1 MHKQEIFAD
10 TTSEPNSKEVTVL
23 FKAKHTF
30 LTLLLAALLTIT
42 ASAKS
47 VTVDPADQF
56 CFSKEDF
63 TAAET
68 DEGIFLTSLPG
79 VSVATV
85 YHGDRILRPGDALP
99 VDALNELTLTT
110 HCIAAKDTA
119 IGYYTISNGTVSGRK
134 ELKLSI
140 LPKKNEPPKAENGTL
155 ETYRNIAN
163 TGTLSVSDPEN
174 GKLTFTIVTDPKR
187 GTVELDE
194 NGNFTYTPFENKVGK
209 DSFTFTATDEAGNT
223 SNEGK
228 ITIEIKK
235 PSEKQVYADMVGQDG
250 AFSAMWLKEQGLF
263 TGSKVGGHLCFEPE
277 KPVSRGEFLVMAMGV
292 VEADAEAGSMTT
304 GFADE
309 KDTPVWMQ
317 PYIVSALADGMI
329 SGTQSEDGVYFLPQL
344 ALTKTEAAVMLQN
357 MLHLP
362 AANVQTVGAFEEA
375 DLPVWAEKAVS
386 ALSSA
391 GIGLAVTDSQEVM
404 TRQDAA
410 NILYQVHELLKT
422 EAAPTLYWVQ

>member
-1 MHKQEIFAD
+1 MLKH
-10 TTSEPNSKEVTVL
+10 
-23 FKAKHTF
+23 KHT
-30 LTLLLAALLTIT
+30 LLVLLLLAALLTTT
-42 ASAKS
+42 ASAKA

-85 YHGDRILRPGDALP
+85 YHGDRILRAGDALP
-99 VDALNELTLTT
+99 VDALNDLTLTT

-119 IGYYTISNGTVSGRK
+119 IGYYTVSNGTVTGRK

-140 LPKKNEPPKAENGTL
+140 LPKKNEPPTAENGTL

-163 TGTLSVSDPEN
+163 TGTLSASDPES
-174 GKLTFTIVTDPKR
+174 GKLTFTVVTQPKR
-187 GTVELDE
+187 GTVEVDE
-194 NGNFTYTPFENKVGK
+194 DGTYTYTPFENKVGK
-209 DSFTFTATDEAGNT
+209 DFFTFTVTDEAGNT
-223 SNEGK
+223 SEEAK
-228 ITIEIKK
+228 ISIEIKK
-235 PSEKQVYADMVGQDG
+235 PTEKQVYADMTGEDG
-250 AFSAMWLKEQGLF
+250 EFTAMWLKEQGLF
-263 TGSKVGGHLCFEPE
+263 TGSKIGGHLCFEPE

-292 VEADAEAGSMTT
+292 VEAEAEVDAMTT

-309 KDTPVWMQ
+309 KDTPVWLQ

-329 SGTQSEDGVYFLPQL
+329 SGTQSEDGVLFLPQ
-344 ALTKTEAAVMLQN
+344 ANLTKTEAAVMLQN
-357 MLHLP
+357 MLRLP
-362 AANVQTVGAFEEA
+362 ASNVQTVGAFEET

-386 ALSSA
+386 ALSGA
-391 GIGLAVTDSQEVM
+391 GIDLQVTDAAETV